1 MRHRILDAA
10 ATLVVFLA
18 MAGLGYLALHL

>member
-10 ATLVVFLA
+10 ATLVVVLG